1 MKAALGLAVAVI
13 LAMPTTG
20 YALSQGGKPE
30 TAAGANGAYG
40 LNAEPSNTPS
50 TRSEPAS
57 MQGITVTSQF
67 KQGSNMWNQVLA
79 FDVKIDQS
87 ASIKSGSTLT
97 LTFSNPNSVD
107 WKNIQPN
114 GDERYGKW
122 SYDAQKGTATLT
134 FALDISQANI
144 NLIIN
149 FHPIGNNSKNNKV
162 SATFNGQDIELKGA
176 NQYDFEMPQDPG
188 YGDNRMVPGW
198 GSYSV
203 AGLGDNYI
211 GDIQGK
217 HYYMPGSTSMD
228 FNIVVDP
235 GYLSKPDQEKS
246 RTITLSTSG
255 DSSSISPD
263 DVMLSEDGGWPNNSK
278 HYVPLAKH
286 GWTTRQIDP
295 QTLEVIIPDGFQMSW
310 YILGIKVQV
319 RDATAAGKL
328 TMVYKS
334 NLIQKQEKYL
344 EGCFQNL
351 DNLGF
356 IPQLNAGPDRALKQG
371 ETMNLTQWLLDP
383 VTATD
388 VEDGD
393 LSGKVVVDQASQK
406 ALMDRLSEQ
415 KNGPVKVKFS
425 VKDSDGNSRTAEYTV
440 TVYSDVLV
448 HYTDENGEKIKDD
461 AVLSGKVGTDFTVDR
476 SDVTK
481 GDSHYYFLSSQPD
494 VAKGTYGSDG
504 QPTDITLTYKKDL
517 TSLTAEDYAMYVGD
531 PEPTADSFKA
541 KATDRD
547 GKPVATSVDLS
558 KADLSKPGTY
568 QVTIKTADGRE
579 TQAKLTVKADQR
591 SLTAEDYA
599 MYVGDP
605 EPTADSFKAKATD
618 RDGKP
623 VATSVDLSKADLSK
637 PGTYQVTIKTAD
649 GRETQAKLTV
659 KADQRSLTAEDYA
672 MYVGDPEPTADSFKA
687 KATDRDGKP
696 VATSVDL
703 SKADLSK
710 PGTYQ
715 VTIKTADGRETQAKL
730 TVKADQR
737 SLTAEDY
744 AMYVGDPEPTADSF
758 KAKATDRDGKP
769 VATSVDLSKADLSKP
784 GTYQVTIKTADG
796 RETQAKLTVKADQRS
811 LTAEDYAMYVG
822 DPEPTADSFK
832 AKATDRD
839 GKPVATSVDLSK
851 ADLSKPGTYQ
861 VTIKTADGR
870 ETQAKLTVKA
880 KPASNGS
887 SSHTV
892 NNQDGDKDPAD
903 LSSTGA
909 NSAWPIAAAAIALA
923 AGVILL
929 LVAIRRRGANKH

>member
-40 LNAEPSNTPS
+40 LNAEPSSTRS

-57 MQGITVTSQF
+57 MQGITVTSLF
-67 KQGSNMWNQVLA
+67 DQGSNMWGQVLA
-79 FDVKIDQS
+79 FNVKIDQS

-97 LTFSNPNSVD
+97 LRFSNPNSVD
-107 WKNIQPN
+107 WNNIQPN
-114 GDERYGKW
+114 GDEQYGKW

-134 FALDISQANI
+134 FAMDISQADI
-144 NLIIN
+144 TFIIN
-149 FHPIGNNSKNNKV
+149 FHPSGNPSKNNKV
-162 SATFNGQDIELKGA
+162 SATFDGENIELKGA
-176 NQYDFEMPQDPG
+176 NQYDLDKPSPDPGGG
-188 YGDNRMVPGW
+188 YGDNRMIPSW
-198 GSYSV
+198 GSYSIK
-203 AGLGDNYI
+203 GLGDNYI
-211 GDIQGK
+211 GPIQGK
-217 HYYMPGSTSMD
+217 QSYLPDRTTMD

-235 GYLSKPDQEKS
+235 GYLSKPEEEKS

-255 DSSSISPD
+255 KSSSISPD
-263 DVMLSEDGGWPNNSK
+263 DVMLSDTGGWPNTFT
-278 HYVPLAKH
+278 HYVPLADH

-310 YILGIKVQV
+310 FVMGIKVQV

-334 NLIQKQEKYL
+334 SQIQKQEKYL

-371 ETMNLTQWLLDP
+371 ETINLTQWLLDP

-415 KNGPVKVKFS
+415 KNGPVKVKFN

-448 HYTDENGEKIKDD
+448 HYLDEKGEKIKDD
-461 AVLSGKVGTDFTVDR
+461 ALLSGDPGTEFTVDR

-517 TSLTAEDYAMYVGD
+517 T
-531 PEPTADSFKA
+531 
-541 KATDRD
+541 
-547 GKPVATSVDLS
+547 
-558 KADLSKPGTY
+558 
-568 QVTIKTADGRE
+568 
-579 TQAKLTVKADQR
+579 
-591 SLTAEDYA
+591 
-599 MYVGDP
+599 
-605 EPTADSFKAKATD
+605 
-618 RDGKP
+618 
-623 VATSVDLSKADLSK
+623 
-637 PGTYQVTIKTAD
+637 
-649 GRETQAKLTV
+649 
-659 KADQRSLTAEDYA
+659 
-672 MYVGDPEPTADSFKA
+672 
-687 KATDRDGKP
+687 
-696 VATSVDL
+696 
-703 SKADLSK
+703 
-710 PGTYQ
+710 
-715 VTIKTADGRETQAKL
+715 
-730 TVKADQR
+730 

-929 LVAIRRRGANKH
+929 LVAIRRRGTNKH